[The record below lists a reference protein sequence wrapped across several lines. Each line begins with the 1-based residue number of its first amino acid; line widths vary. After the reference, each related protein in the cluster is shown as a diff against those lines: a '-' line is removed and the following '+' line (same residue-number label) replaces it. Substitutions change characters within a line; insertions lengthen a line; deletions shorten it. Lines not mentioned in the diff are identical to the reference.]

1 MTFFALSQ
9 LRHDGSNWASSVAC
23 LAGLSAATTCS
34 SRIKERQTNMATCG
48 EVLVKLLEG
57 YGVEQVFGIPGVHT
71 VELYRGLAGSSIN
84 HVTPRHEQGA
94 GFMADGYARTSGKPG
109 VCFIITGPGM
119 TNITTA
125 MGQAYA
131 DSIPMLVISSVQSR
145 SQLGGGRGKLHELPS
160 QSNLVAGV
168 AAFSHT
174 LMSAS
179 ELPAVLARAFALF
192 QAGRPRPVHIEIPL
206 DVLVENADALLASEP
221 VSVSRAGAAPEAIAQ
236 MVSLLAAAKRP
247 LILAGGGAI
256 DAAPALARLA
266 EQLEAPVA
274 LTINAKG
281 MLPSRHPLLI
291 GSTQSLVA
299 TRALVAEADVVLA
312 IGTELA
318 ETDYDITFA
327 GGFEIPGAL
336 LRIDIDPDQTV
347 RNYAPQ
353 VALVSDADT
362 AVQALLAGLCNKELA
377 PRRADWGHTRAA
389 ALRENL
395 ATTWDD
401 ATRGQTV
408 FLQTVLDVLPDAV
421 LVGDSTQPV
430 YTGNLTL
437 NLEQPRRWFNS
448 STGYGTLG
456 YALPAAIGAWLGRA
470 SEARAR
476 GAVVC
481 LIGDGGLQF
490 TLSELA
496 SAVEARTPII
506 VLLWNNQGYEEIKKY
521 MVNRSIEPVG
531 VDIYTP
537 DFIGVAKALG
547 CAAEPVAGVEELK
560 VALRKAGDRQGPT
573 LIEIDQTLWMNG
585 MKAC

>member
-1 MTFFALSQ
+1 
-9 LRHDGSNWASSVAC
+9 
-23 LAGLSAATTCS
+23 
-34 SRIKERQTNMATCG
+34 MATCG

-71 VELYRGLAGSSIN
+71 VELYRGLARSSIR

-145 SQLGGGRGKLHELPS
+145 SQLGGGRGKLHELPN
-160 QSNLVAGV
+160 QSAMIAGV

-174 LMSAS
+174 LMSAA
-179 ELPAVLARAFALF
+179 ELPGVLARAFALF

-206 DVLVENADALLASEP
+206 DVLVENADALLGSKP
-221 VSVSRAGAAPEAIAQ
+221 ISVARAGAAPSAIKQ
-236 MVSLLAAAKRP
+236 MTQLLACAKRP

-256 DAAPALARLA
+256 DAAPALTRLA
-266 EQLEAPVA
+266 ETLGAPVA

-281 MLPSRHPLLI
+281 MLPAAHPLLI
-291 GSTQSLVA
+291 GSTQTLVA

-318 ETDYDITFA
+318 ETDYDVTFA

-347 RNYAPQ
+347 RNYTPH
-353 VALVSDADT
+353 VALVADAQIAT
-362 AVQALLAGLCNKELA
+362 EAVLAELDSKELPLRNTDWGSQRVARLWAELA
-377 PRRADWGHTRAA
+377 PSWDAATRA
-389 ALRENL
+389 
-395 ATTWDD
+395 
-401 ATRGQTV
+401 QT
-408 FLQTVLDVLPDAV
+408 LLLNTILETLPGAV
-421 LVGDSTQPV
+421 MVGDSTQPV
-430 YTGNLTL
+430 YSGNLTL
-437 NLEQPRRWFNS
+437 NLDHPRRWFNS

-456 YALPAAIGAWLGRA
+456 YALPAAIGAWLGR
-470 SEARAR
+470 
-476 GAVVC
+476 GDGQPVVC

-490 TLSELA
+490 SLPELA

-521 MVNRSIEPVG
+521 MVNRAIEPVG

-537 DFIGVAKALG
+537 DFVGVAKALG
-547 CAAEPVAGVEELK
+547 CAAERIEGIEPLRN
-560 VALRKAGDRQGPT
+560 ALLAASDRQGPT
-573 LIEIDQTLWMNG
+573 LIEIDQELWM
-585 MKAC
+585 KEVAV

>member
-1 MTFFALSQ
+1 
-9 LRHDGSNWASSVAC
+9 
-23 LAGLSAATTCS
+23 
-34 SRIKERQTNMATCG
+34 MATCG
-48 EVLVKLLEG
+48 EVLVKLLEA

-125 MGQAYA
+125 MGQAYG

-145 SQLGGGRGKLHELPS
+145 SQLGGGRGKLHELPN
-160 QSNLVAGV
+160 QSAMVAGV

-174 LMSAS
+174 LMSAA
-179 ELPAVLARAFALF
+179 ELPAVLARAFAVF

-206 DVLVENADALLASEP
+206 DVLVENADALLASQP
-221 VSVSRAGAAPEAIAQ
+221 VSIARAGAAPVAIQLMGQRLAQ
-236 MVSLLAAAKRP
+236 AKRP

-256 DAAPALARLA
+256 DAAPALQQLA
-266 EQLEAPVA
+266 ERLGAPVA

-281 MLPSRHPLLI
+281 MLPAAHPLLI

-327 GGFEIPGAL
+327 GGFEIPGVL

-347 RNYAPQ
+347 RNYAPAL
-353 VALVSDADT
+353 ALVADARV
-362 AVQALLAGLCNKELA
+362 AAEALLAELGALPARGAEWGAARVSRLQAQLASDWDA
-377 PRRADWGHTRAA
+377 PTRA
-389 ALRENL
+389 
-395 ATTWDD
+395 
-401 ATRGQTV
+401 QTH
-408 FLQTVLDVLPDAV
+408 FLQTLFDVLPDAV
-421 LVGDSTQPV
+421 CVGDSTQPV
-430 YTGNLTL
+430 YTGNLTF
-437 NLEQPRRWFNS
+437 NPDQPRRWFNS

-456 YALPAAIGAWLGRA
+456 YALPAAVGAWLGRRSGGQA
-470 SEARAR
+470 
-476 GAVVC
+476 GGPVLC

-506 VLLWNNQGYEEIKKY
+506 LLLWNNQGYGEIKKY
-521 MVNRSIEPVG
+521 MLNRAIEPVG

-537 DFIGVAKALG
+537 DFIGVAKAMG
-547 CAAEPVAGVEELK
+547 CAALAVEGEGQLRA
-560 VALRKAGDRQGPT
+560 ALASAADRQGPT
-573 LIEIDQTLWMNG
+573 LIEIDELHWQQSL
-585 MKAC
+585 AL

>member
-1 MTFFALSQ
+1 
-9 LRHDGSNWASSVAC
+9 
-23 LAGLSAATTCS
+23 
-34 SRIKERQTNMATCG
+34 MATCG

-71 VELYRGLAGSSIN
+71 VELYRGLARSSIN

-145 SQLGGGRGKLHELPS
+145 SQLGGGRGKLHELPN
-160 QSNLVAGV
+160 QSALCAGV
-168 AAFSHT
+168 AEFSHT

-179 ELPAVLARAFALF
+179 ELPVVLARAFALF

-206 DVLVENADALLASEP
+206 DVLVEEADELLASLP
-221 VSVSRAGAAPEAIAQ
+221 VNIDRAGAAPSA
-236 MVSLLAAAKRP
+236 VSRMTDLLASAQRP

-256 DAAPALARLA
+256 DAAAELTQLA
-266 EQLEAPVA
+266 ELLDAPVA

-281 MLPSRHPLLI
+281 MLESAHPLLI

-318 ETDYDITFA
+318 ETDYDVTFK
-327 GGFEIPGAL
+327 GGFEIPGKL

-347 RNYAPQ
+347 RNYPPH
-353 VALVSDADT
+353 VALVADSRN
-362 AVQALLAGLCNKELA
+362 AAQALLSSLSHKSLAARRNDWGQVRAARLREELA
-377 PRRADWGHTRAA
+377 ASWDAPTLAQTHFLETV
-389 ALRENL
+389 LRE
-395 ATTWDD
+395 
-401 ATRGQTV
+401 
-408 FLQTVLDVLPDAV
+408 LPDAV
-421 LVGDSTQPV
+421 FVGDSTQPV
-430 YTGNLTL
+430 YTGNLTF
-437 NLEQPRRWFNS
+437 NPERPRRWFNS

-456 YALPAAIGAWLGRA
+456 YALPAAIGAWLGG
-470 SEARAR
+470 STESGARPP
-476 GAVVC
+476 VVC

-490 TLSELA
+490 TLPELA
-496 SAVEARTPII
+496 SAVEAQTPVI

-521 MVNRSIEPVG
+521 MVNRAIEPVG

-547 CAAEPVAGVEELK
+547 CAAEAVSDAEKLRS
-560 VALRKAGDRQGPT
+560 ALRVAADRQGPT
-573 LIEIDQTLWMNG
+573 LIEIDQTAWT
-585 MKAC
+585 KAVSK

>member
-1 MTFFALSQ
+1 
-9 LRHDGSNWASSVAC
+9 
-23 LAGLSAATTCS
+23 
-34 SRIKERQTNMATCG
+34 MATCG
-48 EVLVKLLEG
+48 EVLVHLLER

-71 VELYRGLAGSSIN
+71 VELYRGLARSSIR

-94 GFMADGYARTSGKPG
+94 GFMADGYARTRGKPG

-145 SQLGGGRGKLHELPS
+145 SQLGGGRGKLHELPN
-160 QSNLVAGV
+160 QGAMMAGV

-174 LMSAS
+174 LMSAA
-179 ELPAVLARAFALF
+179 ELPTVLARAFALF
-192 QAGRPRPVHIEIPL
+192 QAARPRPVHIEIPL
-206 DVLVENADALLASEP
+206 DVLVENADALLGTAP
-221 VSVSRAGAAPEAIAQ
+221 VSIARAGAAPAAIQQ
-236 MVSLLAAAKRP
+236 MSQLLAAAQRP

-256 DAAPALARLA
+256 DAAPALTRLA
-266 EQLEAPVA
+266 ETLGAPVA

-281 MLPSRHPLLI
+281 MLPGAHPLLI

-318 ETDYDITFA
+318 ETDYDVTFA

-347 RNYAPQ
+347 RNYPPQ
-353 VALVSDADT
+353 VALVADAHIAAD
-362 AVQALLAGLCNKELA
+362 ALLAELNRQPQP
-377 PRRADWGHTRAA
+377 PRRNDWGAQRVTRLWADLTPTWDAATRA
-389 ALRENL
+389 
-395 ATTWDD
+395 
-401 ATRGQTV
+401 QSV
-408 FLQTVLDVLPDAV
+408 FLNTVLQALPGAV
-421 LVGDSTQPV
+421 IVGDSTQPV
-430 YTGNLTL
+430 YSGNLTL
-437 NLEQPRRWFNS
+437 NPDHPRRWFNS

-456 YALPAAIGAWLGRA
+456 YALPAAIGAWLGR
-470 SEARAR
+470 
-476 GAVVC
+476 GDGQPVVC

-490 TLSELA
+490 SLPELA

-521 MVNRSIEPVG
+521 MLNRAIEPVG

-537 DFIGVAKALG
+537 DFVAVAKGLG
-547 CAAEPVAGVEELK
+547 CAAERIQGPASLRM
-560 VALRKAGDRQGPT
+560 ALRAAADREGPT
-573 LIEIDQTLWMNG
+573 LIEIDQGLWMNEV
-585 MKAC
+585 AV

>member
-1 MTFFALSQ
+1 
-9 LRHDGSNWASSVAC
+9 
-23 LAGLSAATTCS
+23 
-34 SRIKERQTNMATCG
+34 MATCG
-48 EVLVKLLEG
+48 EVLVNLLEG
-57 YGVEQVFGIPGVHT
+57 YGVDQVFGIPGVHT
-71 VELYRGLAGSSIN
+71 VELYRGLARSGIR

-145 SQLGGGRGKLHELPS
+145 SQLGGGRGKLHELPN
-160 QSNLVAGV
+160 QGAMMAGV

-174 LMSAS
+174 LMSAA
-179 ELPAVLARAFALF
+179 ELPGVLARAFALF

-206 DVLVENADALLASEP
+206 DVLVENADALLGSEP
-221 VSVSRAGAAPEAIAQ
+221 VSVARAGAAPAAVKQ
-236 MVSLLAAAKRP
+236 MSQLLAAAKRP

-256 DAAPALARLA
+256 DAAPALTQLA
-266 EQLEAPVA
+266 DALGAPVA

-281 MLPSRHPLLI
+281 MLPSTHPLLI
-291 GSTQSLVA
+291 GSTQTLVA

-318 ETDYDITFA
+318 ETDYDVTFA
-327 GGFEIPGAL
+327 GGFKIPGAL
-336 LRIDIDPDQTV
+336 LRIDIDADQTV
-347 RNYAPQ
+347 RNYPPQ
-353 VALVSDADT
+353 VALVADAQI
-362 AVQALLAGLCNKELA
+362 AAEALLQALSSQPLAPRETHWGAQRVAQLWTELA
-377 PRRADWGHTRAA
+377 PTWDAATRA
-389 ALRENL
+389 
-395 ATTWDD
+395 
-401 ATRGQTV
+401 QTL
-408 FLQTVLDVLPDAV
+408 FLDTVLQELPAAV
-421 LVGDSTQPV
+421 IVGDSTQPV
-430 YTGNLTL
+430 YSANLTL
-437 NLEQPRRWFNS
+437 NLDHPRRWFNS

-456 YALPAAIGAWLGRA
+456 YALPAAIGAWLGR
-470 SEARAR
+470 
-476 GAVVC
+476 GDGQPVVC

-490 TLSELA
+490 TLAELA

-521 MVNRSIEPVG
+521 MVNRAIEPVG

-547 CAAEPVAGVEELK
+547 CTAERIQGIEHLRS
-560 VALRKAGDRQGPT
+560 ALRAATDRQGPT
-573 LIEIDQTLWMNG
+573 LIEIDQTLWMQ
-585 MKAC
+585 AVAQ

>member
-1 MTFFALSQ
+1 
-9 LRHDGSNWASSVAC
+9 
-23 LAGLSAATTCS
+23 
-34 SRIKERQTNMATCG
+34 MATCG
-48 EVLVKLLEG
+48 EVLVNLLES
-57 YGVEQVFGIPGVHT
+57 YGVDQVFGIPGVHT
-71 VELYRGLAGSSIN
+71 VELYRGLARSNIR

-145 SQLGGGRGKLHELPS
+145 SQLGGGRGKLHELPN
-160 QSNLVAGV
+160 QSALVAGV

-174 LMSAS
+174 LMSAAQ
-179 ELPAVLARAFALF
+179 LPGVLARAFALF

-206 DVLVENADALLASEP
+206 DVLVENADALLGTSP
-221 VSVSRAGAAPEAIAQ
+221 VSVARAGAAPSAVKQ
-236 MVSLLAAAKRP
+236 MSQRLAAAKRP

-256 DAAPALARLA
+256 AAAAALTRLA
-266 EQLEAPVA
+266 ETLGAPVA

-281 MLPSRHPLLI
+281 LLPAAHPLLI
-291 GSTQSLVA
+291 GSTQTLVA

-318 ETDYDITFA
+318 ETDYDVTFA
-327 GGFEIPGAL
+327 GGFEIPGTL

-347 RNYAPQ
+347 RNYPPEL
-353 VALVSDADT
+353 ALVADAQI
-362 AVQALLAGLCNKELA
+362 AAEALLAELQRLPLA
-377 PRRADWGHTRAA
+377 PRHSAWGAQRVARLWADLTPAWDAATRAQ
-389 ALRENL
+389 
-395 ATTWDD
+395 
-401 ATRGQTV
+401 TR
-408 FLQTVLDVLPDAV
+408 FLHTVLEELPNAV

-430 YTGNLTL
+430 YSGNLTL
-437 NLEQPRRWFNS
+437 NLDHPRRWFNAA
-448 STGYGTLG
+448 TGYGTLG
-456 YALPAAIGAWLGRA
+456 YALPAAIGAWLGR
-470 SEARAR
+470 
-476 GAVVC
+476 GDGQPVVC

-490 TLSELA
+490 TLPELA

-521 MVNRSIEPVG
+521 MLNRDIEPVG

-537 DFIGVAKALG
+537 DFIGVATALG
-547 CAAEPVAGVEELK
+547 CAAERIQDVDSLR
-560 VALRKAGDRQGPT
+560 VALRAAADRQGPT
-573 LIEIDQTLWMNG
+573 LIEIDQQRWMQEL
-585 MKAC
+585 AV

>member
-1 MTFFALSQ
+1 
-9 LRHDGSNWASSVAC
+9 
-23 LAGLSAATTCS
+23 
-34 SRIKERQTNMATCG
+34 MATCG
-48 EVLVKLLEG
+48 EVLVKLLED

-119 TNITTA
+119 TNVTTA

-145 SQLGGGRGKLHELPS
+145 SQLGGGRGKLHELPN
-160 QSNLVAGV
+160 QSALVGGV
-168 AAFSHT
+168 SAFSHT
-174 LMSAS
+174 LMSAA
-179 ELPAVLARAFALF
+179 ELPGVLARAFALF

-206 DVLVENADALLASEP
+206 DVLVEDADDLLASRP
-221 VSVSRAGAAPEAIAQ
+221 VNIDRAGASPTAIGR
-236 MVSLLAAAKRP
+236 MSELLAKAKRP

-256 DAAPALARLA
+256 DAAAELTELA
-266 EQLEAPVA
+266 ELLDAPVA

-281 MLPSRHPLLI
+281 MLESSHPLLI

-318 ETDYDITFA
+318 ETDYDVTFA

-336 LRIDIDPDQTV
+336 LRVDIDPDQTV
-347 RNYAPQ
+347 RNYPPH
-353 VALVSDADT
+353 VALVADSRN
-362 AVQALLAGLCNKELA
+362 AAQALLSALSHTSLAERRNDWGQVRASRLREELA
-377 PRRADWGHTRAA
+377 A
-389 ALRENL
+389 
-395 ATTWDD
+395 TWD
-401 ATRGQTV
+401 APTLAQTR
-408 FLQTVLDVLPDAV
+408 FLETVLHELPNAV
-421 LVGDSTQPV
+421 FVGDSTQPV
-430 YTGNLTL
+430 YTGNLTF
-437 NLEQPRRWFNS
+437 NPQRPRRWFNS

-456 YALPAAIGAWLGRA
+456 YALPAAIGAWLGGSSDNGVRPP
-470 SEARAR
+470 
-476 GAVVC
+476 VVC

-490 TLSELA
+490 TLPELA
-496 SAVEARTPII
+496 SAVEACTPVI

-521 MVNRSIEPVG
+521 MVNRAIEPVG

-547 CAAEPVAGVEELK
+547 CAAEAVDGVEQLRH
-560 VALRKAGDRQGPT
+560 ALRSAADRQGPT
-573 LIEIDQTLWMNG
+573 LIEIDQAQW
-585 MKAC
+585 MKAVAK

>member
-1 MTFFALSQ
+1 
-9 LRHDGSNWASSVAC
+9 
-23 LAGLSAATTCS
+23 
-34 SRIKERQTNMATCG
+34 MATCG
-48 EVLVKLLEG
+48 EVLVKLLED
-57 YGVEQVFGIPGVHT
+57 YGVDQVFGIPGVHT
-71 VELYRGLAGSSIN
+71 VELYRGLARSRIR

-94 GFMADGYARTSGKPG
+94 GFMADGYARVSGQPG

-145 SQLGGGRGKLHELPS
+145 SQLGGGRGKLHELPN
-160 QSNLVAGV
+160 QSALVAGV

-174 LMSAS
+174 LMSAA
-179 ELPAVLARAFALF
+179 ELPGVLARAFAVF

-206 DVLVENADALLASEP
+206 DVLVEDADALLASAP
-221 VSVSRAGAAPEAIAQ
+221 VNIRRAGAAPDAVREMAA
-236 MVSLLAAAKRP
+236 MLASARRP

-256 DAAPALARLA
+256 DAGPELIGLA
-266 EQLEAPVA
+266 ERLGAPVA

-281 MLPSRHPLLI
+281 LLPSRHPLLI

-318 ETDYDITFA
+318 ETDYDVTFA

-347 RNYAPQ
+347 RNYPPRL
-353 VALVSDADT
+353 ALVADARSAAT
-362 AVQALLAGLCNKELA
+362 ALLDAVERQPRVQRCN
-377 PRRADWGHTRAA
+377 DWGAARATRLRTDLANSWDAATRAQA
-389 ALRENL
+389 AFL
-395 ATTWDD
+395 DS
-401 ATRGQTV
+401 V
-408 FLQTVLDVLPDAV
+408 LQTLPDAV
-421 LVGDSTQPV
+421 FVGDSTQPV
-430 YTGNLTL
+430 YTGNLTF
-437 NLEQPRRWFNS
+437 NPEQPRRWFNA

-456 YALPAAIGAWLGRA
+456 YALPAAIGAWLAGKEQGQGRPP
-470 SEARAR
+470 
-476 GAVVC
+476 VVC

-490 TLSELA
+490 TLPELA
-496 SAVEARTPII
+496 SAVEAGVPVI

-521 MVNRSIEPVG
+521 MLNRAIEPVG

-537 DFIGVAKALG
+537 DFIGVAQALG
-547 CAAEPVAGVEELK
+547 CFAQAIEDGPSLCAALLAARGRP
-560 VALRKAGDRQGPT
+560 GPT
-573 LIEIDQTLWMNG
+573 LIEIDQARWMDLAG
-585 MKAC
+585 

>member
-1 MTFFALSQ
+1 
-9 LRHDGSNWASSVAC
+9 
-23 LAGLSAATTCS
+23 
-34 SRIKERQTNMATCG
+34 MATCG
-48 EVLVKLLEG
+48 EVLVNLLES
-57 YGVEQVFGIPGVHT
+57 YGVDQVFGIPGVHT
-71 VELYRGLAGSSIN
+71 VELYRGLARSNIR

-145 SQLGGGRGKLHELPS
+145 SQLGGGRGKLHELPN
-160 QSNLVAGV
+160 QSALVAGV

-174 LMSAS
+174 LMSAAQ
-179 ELPAVLARAFALF
+179 LPGMLARAFALF

-206 DVLVENADALLASEP
+206 DVLVENADAWLGTSP
-221 VSVSRAGAAPEAIAQ
+221 VSVARAGAAPSAVKQ
-236 MVSLLAAAKRP
+236 MSQRLAAAKRP

-256 DAAPALARLA
+256 EAAPALTRLA
-266 EQLEAPVA
+266 ETLGAPVA

-281 MLPSRHPLLI
+281 LLPAAHPLLI
-291 GSTQSLVA
+291 GSTQTLLA

-318 ETDYDITFA
+318 ETDYDVTFA

-347 RNYAPQ
+347 RNYPPEL
-353 VALVSDADT
+353 ALVADAQI
-362 AVQALLAGLCNKELA
+362 AAEALLAELQRRPLA
-377 PRRADWGHTRAA
+377 PRHSAWGAQRVARLWADLTPAWDAATRA
-389 ALRENL
+389 
-395 ATTWDD
+395 
-401 ATRGQTV
+401 QTH
-408 FLQTVLDVLPDAV
+408 FLHTVLEELPSAV

-430 YTGNLTL
+430 YSGNLTL
-437 NLEQPRRWFNS
+437 NLDHPRRWFNA

-456 YALPAAIGAWLGRA
+456 YALPAAIGAWLGR
-470 SEARAR
+470 
-476 GAVVC
+476 GDGQPVVC

-490 TLSELA
+490 TLPELA

-521 MVNRSIEPVG
+521 MLNRAIEPVG

-537 DFIGVAKALG
+537 DFIGVATALG
-547 CAAEPVAGVEELK
+547 CAAERIQDVDSLR
-560 VALRKAGDRQGPT
+560 VALRAAADRQGPT
-573 LIEIDQTLWMNG
+573 LIEIDQQRWMQEV
-585 MKAC
+585 AV

>member
-1 MTFFALSQ
+1 
-9 LRHDGSNWASSVAC
+9 
-23 LAGLSAATTCS
+23 
-34 SRIKERQTNMATCG
+34 MATCG

-71 VELYRGLAGSSIN
+71 VELYRGLAASPIE

-109 VCFIITGPGM
+109 VCFIITGPGL

-145 SQLGGGRGKLHELPS
+145 NQLGGGRGKLHELPN
-160 QSNLVAGV
+160 QSALVAGV

-174 LMSAS
+174 LMSAA

-206 DVLVENADALLASEP
+206 DVLVENADAVLDSQP
-221 VSVSRAGAAPEAIAQ
+221 VQIARAGAAPRAVVQ
-236 MVSLLAAAKRP
+236 MVDLLAAAQRP

-256 DAAPALARLA
+256 DAAPALIRLA
-266 EQLEAPVA
+266 ERLEAPVA

-281 MLPSRHPLLI
+281 MLPGEHPLLI
-291 GSTQSLVA
+291 GSTQSLLA

-327 GGFEIPGAL
+327 GGFEIPGTL
-336 LRIDIDPDQTV
+336 LRIDIDADQTV
-347 RNYAPQ
+347 RNYLPK
-353 VALVSDADT
+353 VALVCDSQVA
-362 AVQALLAGLCNKELA
+362 AEALLAALDCRSLA
-377 PRRADWGHTRAA
+377 VRRDDWGHRRAAVLRAELERQWDAPTRAQ
-389 ALRENL
+389 
-395 ATTWDD
+395 
-401 ATRGQTV
+401 TR
-408 FLQTVLDVLPDAV
+408 FLETILDVLPDAV

-437 NLEQPRRWFNS
+437 NPQHARRWFNS

-456 YALPAAIGAWLGRA
+456 YALPAAIGAWLGRSA
-470 SEARAR
+470 KRDER

-490 TLSELA
+490 TLPELA
-496 SAVEARTPII
+496 SAVEASTPVI
-506 VLLWNNQGYEEIKKY
+506 VLLWNNRGYEEIKRY
-521 MVNRSIEPVG
+521 MVNRAITPVG
-531 VDIYTP
+531 VDIHTP
-537 DFIGVAKALG
+537 DFVAVARGMG
-547 CAAEPVAGVEELK
+547 CAAESASGEDSLRS
-560 VALRKAGDRQGPT
+560 ALRAAAARPGPT
-573 LIEIDQTLWMNG
+573 LIEVEQDLW
-585 MKAC
+585 CSHVR

>member
-1 MTFFALSQ
+1 
-9 LRHDGSNWASSVAC
+9 
-23 LAGLSAATTCS
+23 
-34 SRIKERQTNMATCG
+34 MATCG

-71 VELYRGLAGSSIN
+71 VELYRGLARSRIR

-145 SQLGGGRGKLHELPS
+145 SQLGGGRGKLHELPN
-160 QSNLVAGV
+160 QGALVGGV

-174 LMSAS
+174 LMSAA
-179 ELPAVLARAFALF
+179 ELPGVLARAFALF

-206 DVLVENADALLASEP
+206 DVLVEEADDLLDSEP
-221 VSVSRAGAAPEAIAQ
+221 VSIARAGAAPAAIARMSQ
-236 MVSLLAAAKRP
+236 LLAGARRP

-256 DAAPALARLA
+256 DAAASLTRLA
-266 EQLEAPVA
+266 ELLQAPVA

-299 TRALVAEADVVLA
+299 TRALVADADVVLA

-318 ETDYDITFA
+318 ETDYDVTFA
-327 GGFEIPGAL
+327 GGFEIPGTL

-347 RNYAPQ
+347 RNYPPK
-353 VALVSDADT
+353 VALVADSHSAT
-362 AVQALLAGLCNKELA
+362 EALLTELGKQPLSERDSA
-377 PRRADWGHTRAA
+377 WGTARAA
-389 ALRENL
+389 ALRNALEQQ
-395 ATTWDD
+395 WD
-401 ATRGQTV
+401 APTRAQTL
-408 FLQTVLDVLPDAV
+408 FLETVLQELSEIVI
-421 LVGDSTQPV
+421 VGDSTQPV
-430 YTGNLTL
+430 YSGNLTF
-437 NLEQPRRWFNS
+437 NPERPRRWFNS

-456 YALPAAIGAWLGRA
+456 YALPAAIGAWLGGA
-470 SEARAR
+470 SERNAR
-476 GAVVC
+476 GPVAC

-496 SAVEARTPII
+496 CAVEARTPII

-521 MVNRSIEPVG
+521 MVNRAIELVG

-547 CAAEPVAGVEELK
+547 CAAEAIDNVEGLRD
-560 VALRKAGDRQGPT
+560 ALRAASDRQGPT
-573 LIEIDQTLWMNG
+573 LIEIDQAGWMR
-585 MKAC
+585 AVQA

>member
-1 MTFFALSQ
+1 
-9 LRHDGSNWASSVAC
+9 
-23 LAGLSAATTCS
+23 
-34 SRIKERQTNMATCG
+34 MATCG

-71 VELYRGLAGSSIN
+71 VELYRGLARSSIR

-94 GFMADGYARTSGKPG
+94 GFMADGYARVSGKPG

-145 SQLGGGRGKLHELPS
+145 SQLGGGRGKLHELPN
-160 QSNLVAGV
+160 QSALVGGV

-174 LMSAS
+174 LMSAA
-179 ELPAVLARAFALF
+179 ELPGVLARAFALF

-206 DVLVENADALLASEP
+206 DVLIEEADDLLASTP
-221 VSVSRAGAAPEAIAQ
+221 VKITRAGAAPDAAAQ
-236 MVSLLAAAKRP
+236 MARLLASAGRP

-256 DAAPALARLA
+256 DAAAELTELA
-266 EQLEAPVA
+266 ERLGAPVA

-281 MLPSRHPLLI
+281 LLASRHPLLI

-312 IGTELA
+312 VGTELA
-318 ETDYDITFA
+318 ETDYDVTFA

-347 RNYAPQ
+347 RNYPPKL
-353 VALVSDADT
+353 ALVADARE
-362 AVQALLAGLCNKELA
+362 AARALLDALA
-377 PRRADWGHTRAA
+377 QSALGQRHDDWGPVRVARLRAE
-389 ALRENL
+389 LDRQ
-395 ATTWDD
+395 WDGPTC
-401 ATRGQTV
+401 AQTV
-408 FLQTVLDVLPDAV
+408 FLDTVLQTLPDAV
-421 LVGDSTQPV
+421 FVGDSTQPV
-430 YTGNLTL
+430 YTGNLTF
-437 NLEQPRRWFNS
+437 NPEQPRRWFNS

-456 YALPAAIGAWLGRA
+456 YALPAAIGAWLGGVDQGHGRPP
-470 SEARAR
+470 
-476 GAVVC
+476 VVC

-490 TLSELA
+490 TLPELA

-506 VLLWNNQGYEEIKKY
+506 VLLWNNQGYQEIKKY
-521 MVNRSIEPVG
+521 MVNRAIEPVG

-537 DFIGVAKALG
+537 DFIGVATALG
-547 CAAEPVAGVEELK
+547 CAAEAIDDVPSLRS
-560 VALRKAGDRQGPT
+560 ALLAARARPGPT
-573 LIEIDQTLWMNG
+573 LIEVDQARWQPTG
-585 MKAC
+585 

>member
-1 MTFFALSQ
+1 
-9 LRHDGSNWASSVAC
+9 
-23 LAGLSAATTCS
+23 
-34 SRIKERQTNMATCG
+34 MATCG

-71 VELYRGLAGSSIN
+71 VELYRGLARSSIR

-131 DSIPMLVISSVQSR
+131 DSIPMLVISSVQTR
-145 SQLGGGRGKLHELPS
+145 SQLGGGRGKLHELPN
-160 QSNLVAGV
+160 QSALVGGV

-174 LMSAS
+174 LMCAD
-179 ELPAVLARAFALF
+179 ELPVVLARAFALF

-206 DVLVENADALLASEP
+206 DVLVQDADHLLASEP
-221 VSVSRAGAAPEAIAQ
+221 VQIARAGAAPAAVAQ
-236 MVSLLAAAKRP
+236 MGQLLATAKRP

-256 DAAPALARLA
+256 DAAASLTQLA
-266 EQLEAPVA
+266 ELLQAPVA

-281 MLPSRHPLLI
+281 MLPSAHPLLI

-299 TRALVAEADVVLA
+299 TRALVAQADVVLA

-318 ETDYDITFA
+318 ETDYDVTFA
-327 GGFEIPGAL
+327 GGFEIPGTL
-336 LRIDIDPDQTV
+336 LRIDIDADQTV
-347 RNYAPQ
+347 RNYPPK
-353 VALVSDADT
+353 VALVADADI
-362 AVQALLAGLCNKELA
+362 AAQALLAELSRQTLA
-377 PRRADWGHTRAA
+377 ERSRDWGAVRADALRQELEGLWDVPTRA
-389 ALRENL
+389 
-395 ATTWDD
+395 
-401 ATRGQTV
+401 QTLL
-408 FLQTVLDVLPDAV
+408 LQTVVEELPEIV

-430 YTGNLTL
+430 YSGNLTF
-437 NLEQPRRWFNS
+437 NPDQPRRWFNA

-456 YALPAAIGAWLGRA
+456 YALPAAIGAWLGGGLSPAQRRPVA
-470 SEARAR
+470 
-476 GAVVC
+476 C

-490 TLSELA
+490 TLAELA
-496 SAVEARTPII
+496 CAVEAQTPVI

-521 MVNRSIEPVG
+521 MVNRAIEPVG

-537 DFIGVAKALG
+537 DFVAVAKGLG
-547 CAAEPVAGVEELK
+547 CAAEHVDSVAQLRA
-560 VALRKAGDRQGPT
+560 ALRLAVDRQGPS
-573 LIEIDQTLWMNG
+573 LIEIDQNRWTQG
-585 MKAC
+585 VQA

>member
-1 MTFFALSQ
+1 MNKKG
-9 LRHDGSNWASSVAC
+9 DD
-23 LAGLSAATTCS
+23 
-34 SRIKERQTNMATCG
+34 MATCG

-71 VELYRGLAGSSIN
+71 VELYRGLAGSSIK

-94 GFMADGYARTSGKPG
+94 GFMADGYARTRGKPG

-145 SQLGGGRGKLHELPS
+145 SQLGGGRGKLHELLN
-160 QSNLVAGV
+160 QSALVSGV

-174 LMSAS
+174 LMCAD
-179 ELPAVLARAFALF
+179 ELPVVLARAFALF

-206 DVLVENADALLASEP
+206 DVLVQPADHLLDSRP
-221 VSVSRAGAAPEAIAQ
+221 VNIARAGAAPAAIEQMSQWLSQAQ
-236 MVSLLAAAKRP
+236 RP

-256 DAAPALARLA
+256 DAAAELTQLA
-266 EQLEAPVA
+266 EYLQAPVA

-281 MLPSRHPLLI
+281 MLPGKHPLLI

-318 ETDYDITFA
+318 ETDYDVTFA
-327 GGFEIPGAL
+327 GGFEIPGTL

-347 RNYAPQ
+347 RNYPPH
-353 VALVSDADT
+353 VALVADAQV
-362 AVQALLAGLCNKELA
+362 AAQALLTQVQQQPLTE
-377 PRRADWGHTRAA
+377 RRSDWGEARAA
-389 ALRENL
+389 ALRDAL
-395 ATTWDD
+395 ALGWD
-401 ATRGQTV
+401 APTRAQTL
-408 FLQTVLDVLPDAV
+408 FLDTVVQTLPEVV

-430 YTGNLTL
+430 YTGNLTF
-437 NLEQPRRWFNS
+437 NPQQPRRWFNS

-456 YALPAAIGAWLGRA
+456 YALPAAIGAWLGGG
-470 SEARAR
+470 SER
-476 GAVVC
+476 GNRRPVAC

-490 TLSELA
+490 TLAELA
-496 SAVEARTPII
+496 CAVEARTPII

-521 MVNRSIEPVG
+521 MVNRAIEPVG

-537 DFIGVAKALG
+537 DFIALAKALG
-547 CAAEPVAGVEELK
+547 CEAEAVGTVAQLRNALSAAAE
-560 VALRKAGDRQGPT
+560 RTGPT
-573 LIEIDQTLWMNG
+573 LIEIDQNNWMQG
-585 MKAC
+585 VQA

>member
-1 MTFFALSQ
+1 
-9 LRHDGSNWASSVAC
+9 
-23 LAGLSAATTCS
+23 
-34 SRIKERQTNMATCG
+34 MATCG
-48 EVLVKLLEG
+48 EVLVKLLEA

-125 MGQAYA
+125 MGQAYG

-145 SQLGGGRGKLHELPS
+145 SQLGGGRGKLHELPN
-160 QSNLVAGV
+160 QSAMVAGV

-174 LMSAS
+174 LMSAA
-179 ELPAVLARAFALF
+179 ELPAVLARAFAVF

-206 DVLVENADALLASEP
+206 DVLVENADALLASQP
-221 VSVSRAGAAPEAIAQ
+221 VSIARAGAAPAAIEQMGQRLAQ
-236 MVSLLAAAKRP
+236 AKRP

-256 DAAPALARLA
+256 DAAPALQQLA
-266 EQLEAPVA
+266 ERLGAPVA

-281 MLPSRHPLLI
+281 MLPAAHPLLI

-327 GGFEIPGAL
+327 GGFEIPGVL

-347 RNYAPQ
+347 RNYAPAL
-353 VALVSDADT
+353 ALVADARV
-362 AVQALLAGLCNKELA
+362 AAEALLAELGALPARGDEWGAARVSRLQAQLASDWDA
-377 PRRADWGHTRAA
+377 PTRA
-389 ALRENL
+389 
-395 ATTWDD
+395 
-401 ATRGQTV
+401 QTH
-408 FLQTVLDVLPDAV
+408 FLQTLFDVLPDAV
-421 LVGDSTQPV
+421 CVGDSTQPV
-430 YTGNLTL
+430 YTGNLTF
-437 NLEQPRRWFNS
+437 NPDQPRRWFNS

-456 YALPAAIGAWLGRA
+456 YALPAAVGAWLGRRSGSQA
-470 SEARAR
+470 
-476 GAVVC
+476 GGPVLC

-506 VLLWNNQGYEEIKKY
+506 LLLLNNQGYGEIKKY
-521 MVNRSIEPVG
+521 MLNRAIEPVG

-537 DFIGVAKALG
+537 DFIGVAKAMG
-547 CAAEPVAGVEELK
+547 CAALAVEGEGQLRA
-560 VALRKAGDRQGPT
+560 ALASAADRQGPT
-573 LIEIDQTLWMNG
+573 LIEIDELHWQQSL
-585 MKAC
+585 AL

>member
-1 MTFFALSQ
+1 
-9 LRHDGSNWASSVAC
+9 
-23 LAGLSAATTCS
+23 
-34 SRIKERQTNMATCG
+34 MATCG

-71 VELYRGLAGSSIN
+71 VELYRGLAGSSIR

-94 GFMADGYARTSGKPG
+94 GFMADGYARVSGKPG

-119 TNITTA
+119 TNIATA

-145 SQLGGGRGKLHELPS
+145 SQLGGGRGKLHELPN
-160 QSNLVAGV
+160 QSALVGGV

-174 LMSAS
+174 LMSAT
-179 ELPAVLARAFALF
+179 ELPGVLARAFALF

-206 DVLVENADALLASEP
+206 DVLVEEADALLASTP
-221 VSVSRAGAAPEAIAQ
+221 VNISRAGAAPAAVAS
-236 MVSLLAAAKRP
+236 MTALLANARRP

-256 DAAPALARLA
+256 DAAAQLTELA
-266 EQLEAPVA
+266 ERLGAPVA

-281 MLPSRHPLLI
+281 LVPSRHPLLI

-312 IGTELA
+312 VGTELA
-318 ETDYDITFA
+318 ETDYDVTFA

-347 RNYAPQ
+347 RNYPPHL
-353 VALVSDADT
+353 ALVADSRT
-362 AVQALLAGLCNKELA
+362 AAQALLDELGRL
-377 PRRADWGHTRAA
+377 PLSERDTDWGADRVARLRVALEQDWDAPTRA
-389 ALRENL
+389 
-395 ATTWDD
+395 
-401 ATRGQTV
+401 QTLLLDTL
-408 FLQTVLDVLPDAV
+408 LQTLPDAV
-421 LVGDSTQPV
+421 FVGDSTQPV
-430 YTGNLTL
+430 YTGNLTF
-437 NLEQPRRWFNS
+437 NLEQPRRWFNA

-456 YALPAAIGAWLGRA
+456 YALPAAIGAWLGGTDQGQGRP
-470 SEARAR
+470 
-476 GAVVC
+476 AVVC

-490 TLSELA
+490 TLAELA
-496 SAVEARTPII
+496 SAVEACTPVI

-521 MVNRSIEPVG
+521 MVRRVIEPVG

-537 DFIGVAKALG
+537 DFVGVARALG
-547 CAAEPVAGVEELK
+547 CFAQAIDGVEHLRA
-560 VALRKAGDRQGPT
+560 ALLAARDRQGPT
-573 LIEIDQTLWMNG
+573 LIEIDQALWM
-585 MKAC
+585 AQVSR

>member
-1 MTFFALSQ
+1 
-9 LRHDGSNWASSVAC
+9 
-23 LAGLSAATTCS
+23 
-34 SRIKERQTNMATCG
+34 MATCG
-48 EVLVKLLEG
+48 EVLVKLLEA

-71 VELYRGLAGSSIN
+71 VELYRGLAGSTIN
-84 HVTPRHEQGA
+84 HITPRHEQGA

-125 MGQAYA
+125 MGQAYG

-145 SQLGGGRGKLHELPS
+145 SQLGGGRGKLHELPN
-160 QSNLVAGV
+160 QSALVAGV

-174 LMSAS
+174 LMSAA

-206 DVLVENADALLASEP
+206 DVLVENADALLASLP
-221 VSVSRAGAAPEAIAQ
+221 VSIARPGPAPAAIEQMSQRLAQ
-236 MVSLLAAAKRP
+236 AKRP

-256 DAAPALARLA
+256 DAAPALTQLA
-266 EQLEAPVA
+266 ERLGAPVA

-281 MLPSRHPLLI
+281 MLPSSHPLLI

-318 ETDYDITFA
+318 ETDYDVTFA

-347 RNYAPQ
+347 RNYPPTR
-353 VALVSDADT
+353 ALGADANL
-362 AVQALLAGLCNKELA
+362 ASEALLASLA
-377 PRRADWGHTRAA
+377 LLPSRDPQWGAVRVSRLQAQLSTEWDAPPRA
-389 ALRENL
+389 
-395 ATTWDD
+395 
-401 ATRGQTV
+401 QTV
-408 FLQTVLDVLPDAV
+408 FLQTVFEVLPDAV
-421 LVGDSTQPV
+421 CVGDSTQPV
-430 YTGNLTL
+430 YTGNLTF
-437 NLEQPRRWFNS
+437 NPEQPRRWFNS

-456 YALPAAIGAWLGRA
+456 YALPAAVGAWLGR
-470 SEARAR
+470 RAE
-476 GAVVC
+476 GKTGGPVLC

-490 TLSELA
+490 TLAELA
-496 SAVEARTPII
+496 SAVEAQTPII
-506 VLLWNNQGYEEIKKY
+506 VLLWNNQGYGEIKKY
-521 MVNRSIEPVG
+521 MLNRAIEPVG

-547 CAAEPVAGVEELK
+547 CAAQAVGDEAQLRA
-560 VALRKAGDRQGPT
+560 ALASAADRQGPSV
-573 LIEIDQTLWMNG
+573 IEIDELRWQQSLG
-585 MKAC
+585 L